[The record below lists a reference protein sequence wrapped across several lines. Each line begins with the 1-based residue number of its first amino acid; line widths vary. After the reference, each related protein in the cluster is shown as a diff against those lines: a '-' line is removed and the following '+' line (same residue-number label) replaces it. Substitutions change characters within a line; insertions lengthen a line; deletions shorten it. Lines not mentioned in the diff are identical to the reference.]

1 MFQWNSR
8 FDNQLCLAAGCR
20 MTQEP
25 VEVRAPVF
33 QGLQIIVALN
43 SKVQAGVNGR
53 LMEVSDAGV
62 YLVLATGLHEGL
74 DRYESHSLQRYVR
87 IGFDAEAAERQGFG
101 LDLIARSGHHCFN
114 DNDLLVLRQG
124 LSATARAL
132 ATQILVCPYQ
142 GPMRDLFLNA
152 KSLELS
158 AAVLQQCLPA
168 AGAQGAGAAL
178 SRADVERLWHARE
191 VATAH
196 FQDPLSLA
204 ELARAVGINER
215 KLTAGFRQLFGM
227 SVFEH
232 LQQHRLEQAYGLLT
246 SGGCSVT
253 QVALEVGYSIA
264 HFSTAFRRRFGI
276 APSEL
281 LR

>member
-1 MFQWNSR
+1 
-8 FDNQLCLAAGCR
+8 

-43 SKVQAGVNGR
+43 SRVQAGVNGH

-62 YLVLATGLHEGL
+62 YLVLATGRHEGL

-87 IGFDAEAAERQGFG
+87 IGFDADAAERQGFG
-101 LDLIARSGHHCFN
+101 LERIARSGQHCFN
-114 DNDLLVLRQG
+114 DNDLLVLRHG

-132 ATQILVCPYQ
+132 ATQILVCPFQ
-142 GPMRDLFLNA
+142 GPMRELFLNA

-168 AGAQGAGAAL
+168 PGGGSAPML
-178 SRADVERLWHARE
+178 PRADVERLWHARE

-196 FQDPLSLA
+196 FQNPLSLA
-204 ELARAVGINER
+204 ELAREAGINER

-232 LQQHRLEQAYGLLT
+232 IQQHRLEQAYGLLT
-246 SGGCSVT
+246 AGGCSVT

-264 HFSTAFRRRFGI
+264 HFSTAFRKRFGI